1 MVRRDSAMKCLKL
14 IPLLAAALLL
24 CACNEK
30 DSSHET
36 IEDMMSQANEINQTE
51 ADEYACL
58 PDTVRLD
65 DMYARELAPDGG
77 TVSYDRLGVSFK
89 LPDGYNA
96 YIYEQNDEKRL
107 DDERKA
113 AEKENRKPKEI
124 ETHEQNKTCIAAI
137 FLINGNFP
145 HSHEFVRVGSTTS
158 IGAVFQP
165 LSWWE
170 EHPEYGISPI
180 QNKADFVKLLK
191 SDIEKL
197 TPAFIANEGLDA
209 YNYTGLDASHRE
221 WLELGINTNDAAAIP
236 ELLNVFNTANVFR
249 EPADDSSVSEIKC
262 ESVELDS
269 GYLGVKLTY
278 DIKRNGIAMDKEVY
292 WLLDPDAQEDICY
305 MRRVEFSKDKG
316 AVWLTPPET
325 FLKDFKITTPD
336 YANKQDPTDYF
347 GICDII
353 MPEAEQ
359 PPSEE

>member
-1 MVRRDSAMKCLKL
+1 MKRLFAA
-14 IPLLAAALLL
+14 LAAVVLL
-24 CACNEK
+24 CSCSGK
-30 DSSHET
+30 DTSSQT
-36 IEDMMSQANEINQTE
+36 IEDIMSEANEINQTDD
-51 ADEYACL
+51 DEYACL

-65 DMYARELAPDGG
+65 DMYTRELEPMDGNI
-77 TVSYDRLGVSFK
+77 SYGRLGVTFK

-113 AEKENRKPKEI
+113 ADKEGRKPKEI
-124 ETHEQNKTCIAAI
+124 KTNEPNKTCMAAI

-145 HSHEFVRVGSTTS
+145 HSHEYVRVGYSTS
-158 IGAVFQP
+158 IAAQFQP

-170 EHPEYGISPI
+170 EHPEYAISPI

-191 SDIEKL
+191 SDIDKL

-221 WLELGINTNDAAAIP
+221 WLELGVKTNDVDRIP
-236 ELLNVFNTANVFR
+236 EILNVYNTANVFR
-249 EPADDSSVSEIKC
+249 EPADESSVGEIKC
-262 ESVELDS
+262 EPVELDS
-269 GYLGVKLTY
+269 GYFGVKLTY

-292 WLLDPDAQEDICY
+292 WLLDPDAQEDIAF

-316 AVWLTPPET
+316 AVWLTEPQT
-325 FLKDFKITTPD
+325 FLENFKITTPD

-347 GICDII
+347 GLYQIEIK
-353 MPEAEQ
+353 E
-359 PPSEE
+359 